1 MNWERVEQLTMFKE
15 SWETQMKTLSKQTKK
30 ELLDYIEVLTKHLKE
45 SWFKYEQLNRAYEEE
60 YQYRKEIQKRL

>member
-15 SWETQMKTLSKQTKK
+15 SWETQKKTLSKQTKK

-45 SWFKYEQLNRAYEEE
+45 SWFEYERLNRAYEEE
-60 YQYRKEIQKRL
+60 VKYRKEIQKRL